1 MTRLARSRYETF
13 VEGRTTY
20 VRLTLQTTT
29 DGGATWS
36 AIDVSASSLSVHLRA
51 WKRPPVDGSS
61 SYIVDVTLTKI
72 TAASGI
78 VGGYVEFAAEYGQV
92 ECEVV
97 LIDTGAASSV
107 TTSGYR
113 EQVIHRWLAE
123 VVSAVRASS

>member
-1 MTRLARSRYETF
+1 MRTGQSRYETF

-20 VRLTLQTTT
+20 VRLTLQSTT
-29 DGGATWS
+29 DGGTTWS

-51 WKRPPVDGSS
+51 WKRPPVDGSA
-61 SYIVDVTLTKI
+61 SYLVDVTLAKI
-72 TAASGI
+72 TPASGI
-78 VGGYVEFAAEYGQV
+78 VGGYVEFGADYGQV

-97 LIDTGAASSV
+97 LIDTGAASTV

-113 EQVIHRWLAE
+113 EQIIKRWLAE

>member
-1 MTRLARSRYETF
+1 MKLTPSRYDTF

-20 VRLTLQTTT
+20 VRLTLQATT
-29 DGGATWS
+29 DGGATHS
-36 AIDVSASSLSVHLRA
+36 AIDVSSASLSVHLRA
-51 WKRPPVDGSS
+51 FKRPPVDGSA
-61 SYIVDVTLTKI
+61 SYLVDVTMTKV

-78 VGGYVEFAAEYGQV
+78 VGGYVEFGADYGQV

-97 LIDTGAASSV
+97 LIDTGAVSTV

-113 EQVIHRWLAE
+113 EQIIKRWLAE